1 MPEKEGS
8 GAMHESLERD
18 IRELEAKL
26 ETLKGKK
33 EAARPREVVK
43 EHLAPRIYRG
53 LPPKAAAAKPTPRA
67 KPSSPTLPDYIE
79 KYSDEIRLEAEKL
92 IDLAWRKGID
102 AAVGAAERE
111 GAFMLDV
118 FHDAL
123 TDKLYE
129 KFQEKGLIK

>member
-1 MPEKEGS
+1 MPEKAGPE
-8 GAMHESLERD
+8 AMHESLERD
-18 IRELEAKL
+18 IRELEVKL
-26 ETLKGKK
+26 ETLKGQK

-53 LPPKAAAAKPTPRA
+53 LPPKATAIKPAPRA

-92 IDLAWRKGID
+92 IDLAWHKGID
-102 AAVGAAERE
+102 AAVYAAEKE
-111 GAFMLDV
+111 GAFMLDA

-129 KFQEKGLIK
+129 KFKEKGLIK

>member
-18 IRELEAKL
+18 IRELETKL
-26 ETLKGKK
+26 EALKGQK

-53 LPPKAAAAKPTPRA
+53 LPPKAAAAKPTSA
-67 KPSSPTLPDYIE
+67 KKPSSPTLPDYME
-79 KYSDEIRLEAEKL
+79 DYSDEAKLQVEKL
-92 IDLAWRKGID
+92 IDLAWHKGIE
-102 AAVGAAERE
+102 AAAEKARRE
-111 GAFMLDV
+111 GAFMLDA